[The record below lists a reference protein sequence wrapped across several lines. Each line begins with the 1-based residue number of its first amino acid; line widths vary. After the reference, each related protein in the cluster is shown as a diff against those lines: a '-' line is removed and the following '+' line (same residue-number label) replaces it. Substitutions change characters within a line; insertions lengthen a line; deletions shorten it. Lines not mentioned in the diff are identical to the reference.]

1 MKLILASL
9 LLFPVIFACAQK
21 RGATQHDLD
30 SLPGYWTGSITF
42 TDYSDDHTKQSLPA
56 LLIIT
61 SKTDSLALDYS
72 YTQTNGKIVAN
83 KGDLRIYNEG
93 TNLQLD
99 GIEYVIVAVR
109 REGPRLT
116 IIAER
121 DGTDN
126 NKEATIRQ
134 TFIIGPGILNITKEV
149 KYETQEKFFVR
160 TYMRLRK

>member
-1 MKLILASL
+1 MRGGGPVVLTRSSKTDSARSPAILLSSR
-9 LLFPVIFACAQK
+9 AQHSPW
-21 RGATQHDLD
+21 GFGLNHL
-30 SLPGYWTGSITF
+30 
-42 TDYSDDHTKQSLPA
+42 KQSLPA

-61 SKTDSLALDYS
+61 SKTDSLGLDYS